1 MKVNPILDEAFTLAK
16 DACDARADA
25 EAREHLGTRHPD
37 LQREDLDNAYLKARA
52 LADACYDFG
61 NACREKRTTDEQA
74 LREMH
79 RRFPGFSEATCRAAL
94 SHGYFVSR

>member
-1 MKVNPILDEAFTLAK
+1 MSILDDAFILAK

-25 EAREHLGTRHPD
+25 EARERLKTRYPGVK
-37 LQREDLDNAYLKARA
+37 QEDLVSAYLKARA

-61 NACREKRTTDEQA
+61 DGCREKRTTDDEA
-74 LREMH
+74 IREMR
-79 RRFPGFSEATCRAAL
+79 RRFPGFSEATYRGAL